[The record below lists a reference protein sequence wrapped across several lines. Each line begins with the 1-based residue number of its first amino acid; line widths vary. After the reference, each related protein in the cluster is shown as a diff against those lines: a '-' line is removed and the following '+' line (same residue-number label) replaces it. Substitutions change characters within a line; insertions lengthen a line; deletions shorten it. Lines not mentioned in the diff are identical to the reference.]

1 MPEVKVMR
9 DNIWK
14 GYVNKHGEVKC
25 FHKKCRKVIKIDDEY
40 VPRRSSGRYSDDK
53 KSPIYCVKCATVLK
67 II

>member
-14 GYVNKHGEVKC
+14 GYVNKYGEVKC
-25 FHKKCRKVIKIDDEY
+25 FHKKCGKVIKIDDEY
-40 VPRRSSGRYSDDK
+40 VPCHSSK
-53 KSPIYCVKCATVLK
+53 KSPIYCVKCATVLN

>member
-40 VPRRSSGRYSDDK
+40 VPRHSSE
-53 KSPIYCVKCATVLK
+53 SPIYCVKCATALN